1 MRLISP
7 HILHRYEGDLG
18 PHPPAIK
25 VAAVDMDVPYV
36 RELIAR
42 YPTTPILLRFI
53 DTAMDQLVSPGC
65 AAAWFNRRFPTLD
78 ALRAPNV
85 LVEFLNEVNQDRA
98 WDYACESAPWIDMMH
113 NAGFRVLWPSTSTGT
128 IRKPG
133 EPGTNVQALYT
144 PVLAR
149 LRPRIDGCSPHEY
162 FGNAV
167 TTATPDHITRFRFW
181 PELLEHDLYI
191 GETGSD
197 ANTPGGQA
205 GWTLT
210 FGGDFERYLE
220 QLRRLDA
227 LYQQWPQVKAACV
240 YSIGE
245 TQWGWGNYA
254 LSEAQWDRIV
264 ALQEVPVM
272 GDIPDVAAACVL
284 ASAGQLVYTLDCAGH
299 LAIGEEEA
307 IDVAPAYGVGELL
320 LIAPWR
326 HNYVEYTGYQPS
338 NRGYHCG
345 LADIETIYDM
355 RQFGEMEPWPN
366 GSFDSWLEVGLCH
379 IQGKAQV
386 QAQTVVDAG
395 TVIGPMGW
403 SGKTVPEGPGG
414 RHLHCIVWINQ
425 SGDMTFKNWRRIDP
439 AILRRVWAGRYGQAS

>member
-18 PHPPAIK
+18 QPPAIK

-36 RELIAR
+36 RGLIAR

-53 DTAMDQLVSPGC
+53 DTAMDQEVPPGC
-65 AAAWFNRRFPTLD
+65 ARAWFNRRFPTLD
-78 ALRAPNV
+78 ALRAPNI

-113 NAGFRVLWPSTSTGT
+113 NAGFRVLWPSPSTGT

-133 EPGTNVQALYT
+133 EPGTNVQALYN

-181 PELLEHDLYI
+181 PEMLQHDIYI

-205 GWTLT
+205 GWRLT
-210 FGGDFERYLE
+210 FGGDFAAYLE
-220 QLRRLDA
+220 QLKRLDA
-227 LYQQWPQVKAACV
+227 AYQQWPQVKAACV

-245 TQWGWGNYA
+245 CQFGWQQYKIDQP
-254 LSEAQWDRIV
+254 QWDQIV
-264 ALQEVPVM
+264 ALQEGAMVYRLGPLWERWLGWPITTRHGEMIDPFYTGTRYPHNGV
-272 GDIPDVAAACVL
+272 DIGAPEGTPILAPYDGEVDV
-284 ASAGQLVYTLDCAGH
+284 CA
-299 LAIGEEEA
+299 LGEGTHA
-307 IDVAPAYGVGELL
+307 DRG
-320 LIAPWR
+320 
-326 HNYVEYTGYQPS
+326 NYVWLLRASDLDNPVTGEA
-338 NRGYHCG
+338 
-345 LADIETIYDM
+345 LDM
-355 RQFGEMEPWPN
+355 
-366 GSFDSWLEVGLCH
+366 LVCH
-379 IQGKAQV
+379 LRELPALRTGQRVAR
-386 QAQTVVDAG
+386 G
-395 TVIGPMGW
+395 TVIGHVGRTGLATGPHAHVRLCRVR
-403 SGKTVPEGPGG
+403 KDKPAYTIIADVDPEEA
-414 RHLHCIVWINQ
+414 V
-425 SGDMTFKNWRRIDP
+425 
-439 AILRRVWAGRYGQAS
+439 AG